1 MLIDSQYS
9 IRNAT
14 TKDAAGILECL
25 RLAFEPYRS
34 SYTSGAYEDTI
45 RTADTISERLSA
57 TQVYVAVTDTNQVIG
72 AIACSLICEKE
83 GHLRG
88 MAVLP
93 QWQSSGVAKALLK
106 TAEAALSAL
115 GCSIMTLDTTAPL
128 ERAIRFYQRNGYRP
142 TGTVTDFFGM
152 SLYEYAKT
160 IV

>member
-1 MLIDSQYS
+1 MLIDSRYS

-14 TKDAAGILECL
+14 DNDAAGILDCL

-57 TQVYVAVTDTNQVIG
+57 MQVYVAVTDTNQVIG
-72 AIACSLICEKE
+72 TIACSPINEKE

-106 TAEAALSAL
+106 TAETALAAL
-115 GCSIMTLDTTAPL
+115 GCSIITLDTTAPL
-128 ERAIRFYQRNGYRP
+128 ERAIRLYQRNGYHP
-142 TGTVTDFFGM
+142 TGRVTDFFGM
-152 SLYEYAKT
+152 PLYQYAKP
-160 IV
+160 II